1 MINAIVL
8 ISQIIK
14 ATTPMIV
21 TKSNGV
27 VHNITIPII
36 QRIVSK
42 NVATTGKNIV
52 TAKIIIAIK
61 NLNTIG
67 IGSIITGKKVENRP
81 TKYNNLDIT
90 NTSQSKHNIYNY

>member
-1 MINAIVL
+1 
-8 ISQIIK
+8 
-14 ATTPMIV
+14 MIV

-36 QRIVSK
+36 QRIASK

-52 TAKIIIAIK
+52 TAKIIIVIK

-81 TKYNNLDIT
+81 TKYKTFDIT